1 MAPQTKIWTDVEFDR
16 DGKQIGWLNLPHS
29 VTRSAYGMIAIPID
43 VIRNGAGPT
52 ALFMAGNH
60 GDEYE
65 GQIGLLKLIR
75 TLTPEQVRGRV
86 IIVPAI
92 NLPAALAGTRVS
104 PIDEVN
110 LNRAFPGEPAGTAT
124 QQIAY
129 YVDSEL
135 FPRADVVVDLHS
147 GGSSL
152 DYLPFASVHES
163 PDPEVNRKGLAALK
177 AFGAPLSLMWQT
189 APDYAYASHA
199 CMRHGVPYIG
209 GEYGGCGRVNRQG
222 VALVERGLA
231 RLLAHMGI
239 TDKASAPPDEPVRL
253 VEFPSRDFF
262 VYAPEPGL
270 FEPAT
275 DLGDVVR
282 AGDLCGLVH
291 FVDNPAR
298 PPVACHYKA
307 DGFVVCKRHF
317 GRVERG
323 DCVAHL
329 ARDVAG

>member
-1 MAPQTKIWTDVEFDR
+1 
-16 DGKQIGWLNLPHS
+16 
-29 VTRSAYGMIAIPID
+29 
-43 VIRNGAGPT
+43 
-52 ALFMAGNH
+52 
-60 GDEYE
+60 
-65 GQIGLLKLIR
+65 
-75 TLTPEQVRGRV
+75 
-86 IIVPAI
+86 
-92 NLPAALAGTRVS
+92 VS

-124 QQIAY
+124 RQIAY
-129 YVDSEL
+129 YADSEL

-189 APDYAYASHA
+189 TPDYAYASHA

-239 TDKASAPPDEPVRL
+239 TDKAAAPPDEPVRL